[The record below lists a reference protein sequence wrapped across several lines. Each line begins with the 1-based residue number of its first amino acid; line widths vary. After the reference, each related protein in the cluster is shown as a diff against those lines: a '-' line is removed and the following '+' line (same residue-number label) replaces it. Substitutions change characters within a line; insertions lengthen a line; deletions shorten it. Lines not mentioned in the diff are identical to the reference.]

1 MYKVVNG
8 ISPEI
13 MTDVFQ
19 IKKNTN
25 HNLRYATTFL
35 TELIHSVFYW

>member
-13 MTDVFQ
+13 MNGVFQ
-19 IKKNTN
+19 IKNNTN
-25 HNLRYATTFL
+25 YNLRYAPTFL
-35 TELIHSVFYW
+35 AELTHSAFYW